1 MPNLVAFRT
10 ISASSALVIVS
21 SLTVASP
28 KIAIA
33 DMRVNLTVTKLLRRS
48 DLTIVMVFMIVR
60 IVRVVRVV
68 RIVRIV
74 RIVRVVPAYQFA
86 RAERILRNVSISL
99 GVRDLRVLPSA
110 RIVTNLPD
118 SLV

>member
-60 IVRVVRVV
+60 IVRVVR
-68 RIVRIV
+68 IVRIV

>member
-74 RIVRVVPAYQFA
+74 RVVPAYQFA

>member
-21 SLTVASP
+21 SMTVASP

-74 RIVRVVPAYQFA
+74 RVVPAYQFA

>member
-60 IVRVVRVV
+60 IVRVVR
-68 RIVRIV
+68 IV